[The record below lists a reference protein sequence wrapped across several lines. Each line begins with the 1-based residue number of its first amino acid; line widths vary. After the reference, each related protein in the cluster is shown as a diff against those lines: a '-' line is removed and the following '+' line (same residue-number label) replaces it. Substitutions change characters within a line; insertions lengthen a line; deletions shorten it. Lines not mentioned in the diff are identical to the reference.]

1 MKIVVADRI
10 AASGVKYLQR
20 QDDFEVV
27 EAYGSSPEEVLQLA
41 RDASAIVVRSET
53 RITAEVIDA
62 APELKVVGRA
72 GVGVDNIDIEA
83 ASQKGVVVM
92 NAPGG
97 NTVAT
102 AELTFTHIL
111 CGARQIAQ
119 ADASMKAG
127 KWDRKL
133 FGGVE
138 VFHKTLGILGLGR
151 IGSEIASRA
160 QAFGMRVLAHD
171 PYLAPARAE
180 EMGVELLDLDAVFAE
195 ADFIT
200 VHMPLTEGTRNLI
213 DKAALA
219 KMRKG
224 VRIFNCARGGIINQE
239 DLVEA
244 IQSGRVAYAGLDV
257 YEKEPLPGKSE
268 LRGMQNLVLTPHL
281 GASTREAQESVGQE
295 IAHSLAEALR
305 GGVFRNA
312 LNMPSVDRKTLQ
324 ALGPYFHLGEN
335 LGNFLQQ
342 IAPDQ
347 VKKLRITYFGRIVAL
362 DANPLTRN
370 ILKGYLKNISGE
382 NANSVNAPILLQQ
395 LGVEN
400 EVVKSNEARDYY
412 DLILLEAETGD
423 GRRYSVEGTVIG
435 KAMLPRIVAING
447 RYVEAPPEGI
457 MLLVENRDVPGI
469 VGAIGTVLGQDGV
482 NIAAMS
488 LSRNRLGGLAL
499 NVVNLDSRPSDE
511 AFQRIL
517 SSDSIESALV
527 VVL

>member
-1 MKIVVADRI
+1 MRIVVADRI
-10 AASGVKYLQR
+10 AASGVEYLQK

-41 RDASAIVVRSET
+41 RDASAFIVRSET
-53 RITAEVIDA
+53 RITAEVIEA
-62 APELKVVGRA
+62 APKLKVVGRA
-72 GVGVDNIDIEA
+72 GVGVDNIDLEA

-97 NTVAT
+97 NTIAT
-102 AELTFTHIL
+102 SELTFTHIL

-119 ADASMKAG
+119 ANASMRSG

-133 FGGVE
+133 FSGVE

-151 IGSEIASRA
+151 IGSEVASRA
-160 QAFGMRVLAHD
+160 LAFGMRILAHD

-180 EMGVELLDLDAVFAE
+180 EMGVELRDLDTVFSE

-213 DKAALA
+213 DKDAFAR
-219 KMRKG
+219 MRDG
-224 VRIFNCARGGIINQE
+224 VRIFNCARGGIINQK

-244 IQSGRVAYAGLDV
+244 IQSGKVAYAGLDV
-257 YEKEPLPGKSE
+257 YEEEPLPGNSE
-268 LRGMQNLVLTPHL
+268 LRGIPHLVLTPHL
-281 GASTREAQESVGQE
+281 GASTREAQESVGLE
-295 IAHSLAEALR
+295 IAQSLAEALR
-305 GGVFRNA
+305 GGVILNA

-324 ALGPYFHLGEN
+324 ALGPYFRLGEN

-347 VKKLRITYFGRIVAL
+347 VKKLRITYYGKFVDL
-362 DANPLTRN
+362 DANPLTRT
-370 ILKGYLKNISGE
+370 ILKGYLKNISGDTV
-382 NANSVNAPILLQQ
+382 NSVNAPILLQQ

-400 EVVKSNEARDYY
+400 EVVKSNEARDYHE
-412 DLILLEAETGD
+412 LILLEAETGD
-423 GRRYSVEGTVIG
+423 GGRYSVEGTVIG
-435 KAMLPRIVAING
+435 KAGLPRIVNING
-447 RYVEAPPEGI
+447 REVEAPPEGI
-457 MLLVENRDVPGI
+457 MIVVENHDVPGI
-469 VGAIGTVLGQDGV
+469 VGTIGTILGRDGV

-499 NVVNLDSRPSDE
+499 NVVNLDSRPSE
-511 AFQRIL
+511 KAFQSII

>member
-10 AASGVKYLQR
+10 AASGVEYLQR

-41 RDASAIVVRSET
+41 RDASAFVVRSET
-53 RITAEVIDA
+53 RITAEVIEA

-138 VFHKTLGILGLGR
+138 VSHKTLGILGLGR

-160 QAFGMRVLAHD
+160 QAFGMRILAHD

-195 ADFIT
+195 ADFLT

-213 DKAALA
+213 DKAAFA
-219 KMRKG
+219 KMRNG

-244 IQSGRVAYAGLDV
+244 IQSGKVAYAGLDV
-257 YEKEPLPGKSE
+257 YEKEPLPGNSE
-268 LRGMQNLVLTPHL
+268 LRGMQNLGSDPPL
-281 GASTREAQESVGQE
+281 GRFDAGSTGE
-295 IAHSLAEALR
+295 R
-305 GGVFRNA
+305 G
-312 LNMPSVDRKTLQ
+312 P
-324 ALGPYFHLGEN
+324 
-335 LGNFLQQ
+335 GNC
-342 IAPDQ
+342 P
-347 VKKLRITYFGRIVAL
+347 
-362 DANPLTRN
+362 
-370 ILKGYLKNISGE
+370 
-382 NANSVNAPILLQQ
+382 
-395 LGVEN
+395 
-400 EVVKSNEARDYY
+400 
-412 DLILLEAETGD
+412 
-423 GRRYSVEGTVIG
+423 
-435 KAMLPRIVAING
+435 
-447 RYVEAPPEGI
+447 
-457 MLLVENRDVPGI
+457 
-469 VGAIGTVLGQDGV
+469 
-482 NIAAMS
+482 
-488 LSRNRLGGLAL
+488 
-499 NVVNLDSRPSDE
+499 
-511 AFQRIL
+511 
-517 SSDSIESALV
+517 
-527 VVL
+527 

>member
-10 AASGVKYLQR
+10 AASGVEYLRR

-27 EAYGSSPEEVLQLA
+27 EAYGSSPEEVLKLA
-41 RDASAIVVRSET
+41 RDASAFIVRSET
-53 RITAEVIDA
+53 KITAEVIEA
-62 APELKVVGRA
+62 APQLRAVGRA

-92 NAPGG
+92 NTPGG
-97 NTVAT
+97 NTGAT

-119 ADASMKAG
+119 ANASMKAG

-151 IGSEIASRA
+151 IGSEVASRA
-160 QAFGMRVLAHD
+160 QAFGMRVLAFD
-171 PYLAPARAE
+171 PYLAPVRAE
-180 EMGVELLDLDAVFAE
+180 EMGVELMELDEVYAQS
-195 ADFIT
+195 DFIT
-200 VHMPLTEGTRNLI
+200 VHMPLTKGTRNLI
-213 DKAALA
+213 DKAAFA
-219 KMRKG
+219 KMRDG
-224 VRIFNCARGGIINQE
+224 VRVFNCARGGIINQN

-244 IQSGRVAYAGLDV
+244 IHLGKVAYAGLDV
-257 YEKEPLPGKSE
+257 YEKEPLPKDSK
-268 LRGMQNLVLTPHL
+268 LRRISNLVLTPHL

-295 IAHSLAEALR
+295 IAQSLTDALR
-305 GGVFRNA
+305 GGVIHNA
-312 LNMPSVDRKTLQ
+312 LNTPSVDRKTLQ
-324 ALGPYFHLGEN
+324 ALGPYFRLGEN

-347 VKKLRITYFGRIVAL
+347 LKKLRITYFGNIIAL

-382 NANSVNAPILLQQ
+382 NVNSVNAPILLQQ

-400 EVVKSNEARDYY
+400 EVIKSNETRDYY
-412 DLILLEAETGD
+412 DLILLEAEAGN
-423 GRRYSVEGTVIG
+423 GKRFSVAGTVIG

-447 RYVEAPPEGI
+447 RDLEARPEGI
-457 MLLVENRDVPGI
+457 MMVLENHDHPGT
-469 VGAIGTVLGQDGV
+469 VGAIGTILGEDGV

-488 LSRNRLGGLAL
+488 LSRNHLGGLAL
-499 NVVNLDSRPSDE
+499 NVVNLDSRPSEE
-511 AFQRIL
+511 AFQRIV
-517 SSDSIESALV
+517 SCRSIASALV